1 MDKHGGMRV
10 SAGSKMTMNNRQQFR
25 AFSMAEMLLVV
36 IIIGALAAVAVPRF
50 SMATVL
56 TKQDEAL
63 IRKLTVDLRK
73 TRMMAIAN
81 AADNSSGYQLRINTS
96 APKSYEIRNL
106 QTSLTVE
113 THPVDSRI
121 TFSGTTQFSFTALG
135 TLNPATSVQ
144 LTVTGANKSWLLD
157 IYGYTGSVK
166 CTEQ

>member
-1 MDKHGGMRV
+1 
-10 SAGSKMTMNNRQQFR
+10 MNNHLKFR

-36 IIIGALAAVAVPRF
+36 IIIGVLAAVAVPRF
-50 SMATVL
+50 SMAAVL

-81 AADNSSGYQLRINTS
+81 AADNSDGFQLRINTS
-96 APKSYEIRNL
+96 SPKSYEIRNL
-106 QTSLTVE
+106 QTGQTIE
-113 THPVDSRI
+113 TFPVDSRI
-121 TFSGTTQFSFTALG
+121 AFSGTTQFSFTTLG
-135 TLNPATSVQ
+135 ALNPAASVQ
-144 LTVTGANKSWLLD
+144 LTVTGAGKSWLLD